1 MLLMMIKA
9 RGGQETADGLVLSLQ
24 CVVALYALC
33 TTAKELQV
41 ESACCS
47 MIAATLDHTHTH
59 STAGAHCP
67 LDLAMHAGRAVA
79 TQQQQQHHQ
88 QSTHTTVLHAL
99 PPLCSLVINSTA
111 SNVKATRGNTHRQT
125 ERHSQSPLCLVC
137 LLIVCWQA
145 KPDFWLPSIL

>member
-1 MLLMMIKA
+1 M
-9 RGGQETADGLVLSLQ
+9 GWFLSLQ

-59 STAGAHCP
+59 TRTRQQLTAHWTSLCTLGVLLLHNNNNNTTNK
-67 LDLAMHAGRAVA
+67 R
-79 TQQQQQHHQ
+79 
-88 QSTHTTVLHAL
+88 THTTVLHAL

-111 SNVKATRGNTHRQT
+111 SNVKATRGNTH
-125 ERHSQSPLCLVC
+125 
-137 LLIVCWQA
+137 
-145 KPDFWLPSIL
+145 